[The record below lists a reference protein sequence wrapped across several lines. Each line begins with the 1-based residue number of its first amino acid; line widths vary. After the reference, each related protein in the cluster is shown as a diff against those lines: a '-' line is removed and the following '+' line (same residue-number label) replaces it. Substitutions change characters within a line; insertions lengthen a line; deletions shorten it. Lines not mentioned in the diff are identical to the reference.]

1 MVDASFV
8 EKMHLAARNFC
19 EREEDLLHVLALRAI
34 AGQLS
39 PSEYRGAAVPGGVG
53 APSAGRGRV

>member
-1 MVDASFV
+1 MLELDDWD
-8 EKMHLAARNFC
+8 LAGFLEMRGKKRWGN
-19 EREEDLLHVLALRAI
+19 VLTLQAI